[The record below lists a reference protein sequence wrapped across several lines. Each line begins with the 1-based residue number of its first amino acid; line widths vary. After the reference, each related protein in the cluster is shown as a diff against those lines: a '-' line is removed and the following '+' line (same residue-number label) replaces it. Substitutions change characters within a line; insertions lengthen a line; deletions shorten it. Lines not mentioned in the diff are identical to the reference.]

1 MRSIF
6 EPNASQVIKLRI
18 SRLRP
23 DSERQWGKMN
33 AAQAVAH
40 LSKGIE
46 QALGDVL
53 PPRLLMGRLIGG
65 YVKSEALS
73 DDPRHSV
80 TTPHET
86 KFSNSAWLRR
96 AGWDHLRSRA
106 RHAGL

>member
-1 MRSIF
+1 MRNIF
-6 EPNASQVIKLRI
+6 EPNASQEIKQRI

-53 PPRLLMGRLIGG
+53 PPRLLIGRLIGG
-65 YVKSEALS
+65 
-73 DDPRHSV
+73 
-80 TTPHET
+80 
-86 KFSNSAWLRR
+86 
-96 AGWDHLRSRA
+96 
-106 RHAGL
+106 